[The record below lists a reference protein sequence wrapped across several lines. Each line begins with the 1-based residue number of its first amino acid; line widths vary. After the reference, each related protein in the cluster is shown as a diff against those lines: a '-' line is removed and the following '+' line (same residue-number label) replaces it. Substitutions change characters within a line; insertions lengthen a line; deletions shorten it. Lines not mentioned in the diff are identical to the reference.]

1 MPLFFAGFHI
11 LYITSTIFHYNWS
24 ISLKII
30 FLPLTCNGASSVSA
44 PTDHYD
50 GTGAIPRLVPWCA
63 NQRQPRHNQRSPD
76 GRRTARCSEDQAHDH
91 GGTVGKQRR
100 VQLRSSCTSPA
111 PAQLYRTLLLRLGT
125 ADPDLAG
132 PCPWGSPSTPPN
144 CFLISDRPNAAKV
157 KTARMI
163 LSSLQMIIRRI
174 RPLANDHPKGPA
186 SCK

>member
-1 MPLFFAGFHI
+1 MLVSALHTESLQHISSISSSHSCLYFFAGFHI
-11 LYITSTIFHYNWS
+11 LYITSNIFHYNWS
-24 ISLKII
+24 ISLKVI

-91 GGTVGKQRR
+91 GGTVARRKQRR

-111 PAQLYRTLLLRLGT
+111 PALLYRTLLLR
-125 ADPDLAG
+125 AG
-132 PCPWGSPSTPPN
+132 NS
-144 CFLISDRPNAAKV
+144 
-157 KTARMI
+157 
-163 LSSLQMIIRRI
+163 
-174 RPLANDHPKGPA
+174 
-186 SCK
+186 

>member
-1 MPLFFAGFHI
+1 MYVLEKKISADLFFGFKSHAPLKCWFQLSIQRASSTSAAYQVHTHASIFHI

-24 ISLKII
+24 ISLKVI

-50 GTGAIPRLVPWCA
+50 GTGAIPRLVPRCA

-111 PAQLYRTLLLRLGT
+111 PAQLYRTLLLR
-125 ADPDLAG
+125 AG
-132 PCPWGSPSTPPN
+132 NS
-144 CFLISDRPNAAKV
+144 
-157 KTARMI
+157 
-163 LSSLQMIIRRI
+163 
-174 RPLANDHPKGPA
+174 
-186 SCK
+186 

>member
-24 ISLKII
+24 ISLKVI

-50 GTGAIPRLVPWCA
+50 GTGAIPRLVPRCA
-63 NQRQPRHNQRSPD
+63 NQRTTNAAQTDDEPTAAAKIRRPTTVARLRGASNEECNFGLLALRQHRRSS
-76 GRRTARCSEDQAHDH
+76 TALYCSE
-91 GGTVGKQRR
+91 
-100 VQLRSSCTSPA
+100 
-111 PAQLYRTLLLRLGT
+111 LGT